1 MEIPQFYFTVAAIS
15 ILGTFLVTAAVM
27 ISEIKN
33 RFDGLLE
40 SLCET
45 SKEEALGKGFPP
57 YEREFAEEYFERLVA
72 RPVVQALHLTMMFS
86 GRETGKDRAVRLLDT
101 GFDHKA
107 ANLVLRMMNSAKT
120 QDDIRHLW
128 DMAEGSGQ
136 PDEVREV
143 LKKVLGPRAF
153 MEIGERMTAD

>member
-15 ILGTFLVTAAVM
+15 ILGTFLVTAAVL
-27 ISEIKN
+27 ISEIKT
-33 RFDGLLE
+33 RFDGFLE
-40 SLCET
+40 SLEET
-45 SKEEALGKGFPP
+45 SQEEAARKDFPP
-57 YEREFAEEYFERLVA
+57 YDRAFAEEYFDRFVA

-86 GRETGKDRAVRLLDT
+86 GRETGKDRAVRLLNT
-101 GFDHKA
+101 GFGQKA
-107 ANLVLRMMNSAKT
+107 ANLVLHMMDSAKT
-120 QDDIRHLW
+120 QDDIGHLW
-128 DMAEGSGQ
+128 GLAEGAEQ